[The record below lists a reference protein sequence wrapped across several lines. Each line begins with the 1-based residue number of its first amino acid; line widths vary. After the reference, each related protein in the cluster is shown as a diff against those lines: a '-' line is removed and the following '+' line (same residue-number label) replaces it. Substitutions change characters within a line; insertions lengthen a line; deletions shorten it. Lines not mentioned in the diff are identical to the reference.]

1 MTPTATFMLLLAAA
15 ALTAAL
21 VARLRPEHRPV
32 AVYLGAVLALD
43 LLRLGLAQL
52 LPAGQGPYEG
62 WAEVV
67 RAVDQGAY
75 LALCAALPLMGAG
88 VFLRRMRRC

>member
-1 MTPTATFMLLLAAA
+1 MMPAATYMALLAAA

-21 VARLRPEHRPV
+21 VAHRRPEHRPV

-52 LPAGQGPYEG
+52 LPPGQGPYEG
-62 WAEVV
+62 WAEAA

-75 LALCAALPLMGAG
+75 VGLMVALPLMGVG
-88 VFLRRMRRC
+88 VFWRKRQ

>member
-1 MTPTATFMLLLAAA
+1 MSPAAAYMLLLSAA
-15 ALTAAL
+15 ALAAAL
-21 VARLRPEHRPV
+21 AARRRPEHRPV

-62 WAEVV
+62 WAEVA

-75 LALCAALPLMGAG
+75 VALMAALSLMGVG
-88 VFLRRMRRC
+88 VFLRGVRRC

>member
-1 MTPTATFMLLLAAA
+1 MTDYHATLLLLSTATAF
-15 ALTAAL
+15 TAAL
-21 VARLRPEHRPV
+21 VARRRPEHRPV
-32 AVYLGAVLALD
+32 AVYLGAVLGLD

-52 LPAGQGPYEG
+52 LPAGPGPYEG

-75 LALCAALPLMGAG
+75 VALMAALPVMGVG
-88 VFLRRMRRC
+88 IFLRRE

>member
-1 MTPTATFMLLLAAA
+1 MTPAAAYMLLLAAA
-15 ALTAAL
+15 AITAAV
-21 VARLRPEHRPV
+21 VAHRRPEHRPV
-32 AVYLGAVLALD
+32 AVYLDAVLALD

-67 RAVDQGAY
+67 RGVDQGAY
-75 LALCAALPLMGAG
+75 VALCAALPVVLGVG
-88 VFLRRMRRC
+88 VFLRGVRR

>member
-1 MTPTATFMLLLAAA
+1 MTPATTYMALLTAA

-21 VARLRPEHRPV
+21 VARRRREHRPV

-43 LLRLGLAQL
+43 VLRLGLAQL

-75 LALCAALPLMGAG
+75 LALCAALPVVLGVG
-88 VFLRRMRRC
+88 VFLRRVR